1 MRIVRSIAA
10 MTVAAT
16 LAVSVPVS
24 AANAAVRASQ
34 AVPVAAAP
42 TKSEGLA
49 GFGWPV
55 WAIAGL
61 TAAMAVFLATKS
73 GGKGKVPLSRG

>member
-24 AANAAVRASQ
+24 SANAAVRASQ
-34 AVPVAAAP
+34 AVPTAAAP
-42 TKSEGLA
+42 AKSAGLA

-61 TAAMAVFLATKS
+61 TAVMAVFVATKS
-73 GGKGKVPLSRG
+73 GGKAEIPLSRG